1 MSTECEGKGSWP
13 ELVGVAGNV
22 AVATIERENPLVN
35 AMTLPPRVFPITD
48 YRCDRVWVYVDANGI
63 SLLRFPSLV
72 RLARWLSSTHDSHHQ
87 HHIFPVG
94 ISFNHSYV
102 ELFSIKNVSVI
113 FIVRINVKDYGV
125 LAIVLQFSVVD

>member
-35 AMTLPPRVFPITD
+35 AMTLPPGVFPITD

-63 SLLRFPSLV
+63 VAEVPM
-72 RLARWLSSTHDSHHQ
+72 RWLSSTHDNTS
-87 HHIFPVG
+87 
-94 ISFNHSYV
+94 SSM
-102 ELFSIKNVSVI
+102 VSLLLSCN
-113 FIVRINVKDYGV
+113 F
-125 LAIVLQFSVVD
+125 Q